1 MIQLKNLWK
10 NMRKT
15 KSPIEIICNF
25 IFLLFFGSVVL
36 DMYVVWAAN
45 SIFKLQQM
53 IYERKKK
60 QLYNKNNIYLHT
72 NWFFH
77 LLAFVQLIW
86 LWIGKYDLSSQ
97 QKIEKHVKIS
107 CFVPNVQNHCI
118 CPIYHISKI
127 TLNGVTILIQWIF
140 VNINCEYKI

>member
-1 MIQLKNLWK
+1 
-10 NMRKT
+10 MRKT
-15 KSPIEIICNF
+15 KSPIENICNF

-36 DMYVVWAAN
+36 DMYVVWAAS

-86 LWIGKYDLSSQ
+86 LWIGKYNLSS
-97 QKIEKHVKIS
+97 
-107 CFVPNVQNHCI
+107 
-118 CPIYHISKI
+118 
-127 TLNGVTILIQWIF
+127 
-140 VNINCEYKI
+140 

>member
-1 MIQLKNLWK
+1 MWCEQQVL
-10 NMRKT
+10 
-15 KSPIEIICNF
+15 
-25 IFLLFFGSVVL
+25 FLNYNKWYMKG
-36 DMYVVWAAN
+36 
-45 SIFKLQQM
+45 
-53 IYERKKK
+53 KKK

-97 QKIEKHVKIS
+97 QKIENHVKIS

-140 VNINCEYKI
+140 VNINCEYLKSDLTENEIFWWKSKILSRNSERACMMTATLPTRI